1 MQAGSGVARPGRC
14 AKSRTTAELYMK
26 RNRNMRSESANRTAR
41 SPGPGFT
48 LIELLVVIAIIA
60 ILAAL
65 LLPALTR
72 AKVKAY
78 QIGCTS
84 NLRQVSLATRM
95 WSDDNEG
102 WLPPGAGYTW
112 GLLMGQDAYYSS
124 AVAGSQN
131 HLIYYIAPYVGL
143 PSPGNTYRYAPIM
156 MCPGAARYNQNVT
169 NLDFNAYG
177 LIVVRYSSRVMANWT
192 TQALLPF
199 NPFGYPTGQTDPVQP
214 PHRFTDLD
222 PYQPSKL
229 WMEVDV
235 DQKDPGHPGWW
246 ANTATTPVHG
256 SVRNYLFFDGHVAS
270 YKLIGDKG
278 YSAPFD
284 YAPLGN

>member
-1 MQAGSGVARPGRC
+1 MRNKSLAKAGCLR
-14 AKSRTTAELYMK
+14 
-26 RNRNMRSESANRTAR
+26 
-41 SPGPGFT
+41 GPGFT
-48 LIELLVVIAIIA
+48 LIELRVVIAIIA

-65 LLPALTR
+65 LLPALSR
-72 AKVKAY
+72 AKVKAN

-84 NLRQVSLATRM
+84 NMRQVSLGTRM
-95 WSDDNEG
+95 WSDDNDG

-112 GLLMGQDAYYSS
+112 GLLMGQNAYYSS

-131 HLIYYIAPYVGL
+131 HLIHHIAPYVGQ

-177 LIVVRYSSRVMANWT
+177 LIVVRYSSRVIANWKT
-192 TQALLPF
+192 EVLLPF
-199 NPFGYPTGQTDPVQP
+199 NPFGYPTGQVDPVQP
-214 PHRFTDLD
+214 PHRVTELD
-222 PYQPSKL
+222 PYRPSRL

-235 DQKDPGHPGWW
+235 DQKDPDHPSWG
-246 ANTATTPVHG
+246 AKTATTPVHG
-256 SVRNYLFFDGHVAS
+256 SARNYLFFDGHVAA
-270 YKLIGDKG
+270 YKLTGDNA

-284 YAPLGN
+284 YAPQ